1 MIRINNFEQLM
12 GTNEPHYKM
21 INPNAVASYVQP
33 GGGQEQQAPPAT
45 FPGMMP
51 FGPGGPG
58 AGGPL

>member
-33 GGGQEQQAPPAT
+33 GGGQE
-45 FPGMMP
+45 
-51 FGPGGPG
+51 
-58 AGGPL
+58 